1 MQLRS
6 RVGRGTRFRL
16 VLPRCD
22 AQAAPGPW
30 AVRAEAVPA
39 PAVPVPGRILLID
52 DDAEIRAAMTELLRA
67 HGIDLEAVAGEAE
80 AAALLASG
88 PAPFRALLCDYR
100 LANGDNGLDVGQ
112 RLRARFALAAP
123 LMLVTGETAPERL
136 QRVRASGVPVL
147 FKPVEAMALLRALA
161 ELAPHGTR

>member
-1 MQLRS
+1 M
-6 RVGRGTRFRL
+6 
-16 VLPRCD
+16 
-22 AQAAPGPW
+22 
-30 AVRAEAVPA
+30 
-39 PAVPVPGRILLID
+39 PGRILLID